1 MPLVFATPEI
11 IAAAATDLAQI
22 GSAISGANTAAAA
35 PTTEVLAAGADEVST
50 VVASLFSRY
59 AQAYQVLGADM
70 AAIHDQFVQAL
81 NAGANWYAGV
91 ESANSSTLQT
101 VQQDVLGLINA
112 PTQALLGRGL
122 IGDGAAGTAS
132 HPDGYD
138 GGFLYGSGGSGY
150 NSATSG
156 VGGGAGGA
164 AGLIGNGGAGG
175 AGGAAAAGGSGGQGG
190 WLYGNGGVGGA
201 GGAASTAGGSGLW
214 GNGGAGGAGG
224 DGTAGAAGV
233 NPTTMPAGNGTPGL
247 TGRDTGGPGGP
258 GADGTE
264 YGQTGGTG
272 GTGGYGRVEGGDGGV
287 GGVGGQ

>member
-150 NSATSG
+150 NK
-156 VGGGAGGA
+156 
-164 AGLIGNGGAGG
+164 IGRAH
-175 AGGAAAAGGSGGQGG
+175 
-190 WLYGNGGVGGA
+190 V
-201 GGAASTAGGSGLW
+201 
-214 GNGGAGGAGG
+214 
-224 DGTAGAAGV
+224 
-233 NPTTMPAGNGTPGL
+233 
-247 TGRDTGGPGGP
+247 
-258 GADGTE
+258 
-264 YGQTGGTG
+264 
-272 GTGGYGRVEGGDGGV
+272 
-287 GGVGGQ
+287 

>member
-22 GSAISGANTAAAA
+22 GSANSGANTAAAA

-112 PTQALLGRGL
+112 PTQALLGPGL

-164 AGLIGNGGAGG
+164 ASTAGGSGGLGGAGGAGGDSEFAGGNGNTGGDGGTGGTGGAGGDGGNGGAGG
-175 AGGAAAAGGSGGQGG
+175 AGGLLGHSG
-190 WLYGNGGVGGA
+190 N
-201 GGAASTAGGSGLW
+201 
-214 GNGGAGGAGG
+214 
-224 DGTAGAAGV
+224 
-233 NPTTMPAGNGTPGL
+233 PGL
-247 TGRDTGGPGGP
+247 GG
-258 GADGTE
+258 E
-264 YGQTGGTG
+264 GGTG
-272 GTGGYGRVEGGDGGV
+272 GGGGDGGHWGD
-287 GGVGGQ
+287 GGGPGSGSRRGMSGSHGSYGQPGGSGADGAHGQPG

>member
-138 GGFLYGSGGSGY
+138 GGSC
-150 NSATSG
+150 T
-156 VGGGAGGA
+156 
-164 AGLIGNGGAGG
+164 
-175 AGGAAAAGGSGGQGG
+175 AAA
-190 WLYGNGGVGGA
+190 V
-201 GGAASTAGGSGLW
+201 AATTAPPPEW
-214 GNGGAGGAGG
+214 
-224 DGTAGAAGV
+224 AAV
-233 NPTTMPAGNGTPGL
+233 PAGP
-247 TGRDTGGPGGP
+247 R
-258 GADGTE
+258 A
-264 YGQTGGTG
+264 
-272 GTGGYGRVEGGDGGV
+272 
-287 GGVGGQ
+287 

>member
-70 AAIHDQFVQAL
+70 AAIHDQFVEAL

-91 ESANSSTLQT
+91 ESANTSTLQT

-122 IGDGAAGTAS
+122 IGNGAAGTAS

-201 GGAASTAGGSGLW
+201 GGAASTAGGSGGLGGAGGNAGLW

-272 GTGGYGRVEGGDGGV
+272 GTGGYGRV
-287 GGVGGQ
+287 